1 MYSFPNGISSM
12 KLKVSTVEQ
21 VISSASLGNNSIQ
34 INEEIKNAFNNQPS
48 GTIFTPSIA
57 VTYSDTGSEI
67 LTPTA
72 IPNYVPKPPQPTWTQ
87 RGADIDGEAAFDQSG
102 YSVSISADGSVVAI
116 GANGNDGNGDNSGH
130 VRVYEYNATSWVQRG
145 ADIDG
150 EAVYDQSGRSVSL
163 SVDGSIVAIGAA
175 YNDGN
180 GNYSGHVR
188 VYEYN
193 ATSWVQR
200 GADIDGEADENQS
213 GISVSISAD
222 GSVVA
227 IGATSNANYR
237 GHVRVYEWI
246 NSIWVQRGAD
256 IDGEA
261 SFDQSGYSVSIS
273 ADGSVVAIGA
283 IGNYNGN
290 YRGHVRV
297 YEYNGTSWVQRGA
310 DIDGEVANDQSGYS
324 VSLSAD
330 GSIVAIGAPYNNGR
344 GHVRVYEY
352 NATSWVQRGA
362 DIDGE
367 AAGDLSGWSVSL
379 SADGSIIAIGA
390 PYNNGNGTNSGHV
403 RVYEWINSSW
413 VQRGADIDGEA
424 AYDQSGY
431 SVSLS
436 ADGSIVAIGAP
447 YNDGN
452 GGNSGHVRVYK
463 YE

>member
-1 MYSFPNGISSM
+1 MPNLPVGISSM
-12 KLKVSTVEQ
+12 KLKVSTFEQ
-21 VISSASLGNNSIQ
+21 EISSASLGNNSIQ

-116 GANGNDGNGDNSGH
+116 GAIGNYNGNYSGH

-175 YNDGN
+175 FNDGN

-261 SFDQSGYSVSIS
+261 
-273 ADGSVVAIGA
+273 
-283 IGNYNGN
+283 
-290 YRGHVRV
+290 
-297 YEYNGTSWVQRGA
+297 
-310 DIDGEVANDQSGYS
+310 
-324 VSLSAD
+324 
-330 GSIVAIGAPYNNGR
+330 
-344 GHVRVYEY
+344 
-352 NATSWVQRGA
+352 
-362 DIDGE
+362 
-367 AAGDLSGWSVSL
+367 
-379 SADGSIIAIGA
+379 
-390 PYNNGNGTNSGHV
+390 
-403 RVYEWINSSW
+403 
-413 VQRGADIDGEA
+413 